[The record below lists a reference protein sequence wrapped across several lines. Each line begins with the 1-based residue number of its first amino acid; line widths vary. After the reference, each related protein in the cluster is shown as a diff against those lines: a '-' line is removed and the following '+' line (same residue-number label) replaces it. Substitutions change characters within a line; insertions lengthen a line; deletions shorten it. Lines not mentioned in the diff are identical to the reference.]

1 MTSIKEELS
10 ADRKKRCMS
19 KYSRPLSMR
28 LALIFFL
35 LMPVQVLAVSVPDEE
50 MVGELMDLSG
60 LTQQIPRLPN
70 DYLTLVDQVLMG
82 LERQRHPVSKG
93 LRMQIRQ
100 SFADALMPERL
111 KSEIRSRLIHGLSQD
126 TTAATVSW
134 LQSDLGKKITAAELN
149 ASSPEKSIQLATFL
163 LQLQLER
170 PNPERLQL
178 VRRVEEITKG
188 SELAT
193 ESWETVVSAVARAL
207 EVEYRTKDLQTR
219 EKLEEHLAS
228 VRGSMKGMFQ
238 QGRIFLVLFTYQNL
252 TDEELK
258 QYVEFLEAPV
268 GRDVT
273 QVMNAAVQ
281 GTAISAIQN
290 INPPFFKTLGPQQ
303 RA

>member
-1 MTSIKEELS
+1 MNT
-10 ADRKKRCMS
+10 
-19 KYSRPLSMR
+19 YSRPLSIR
-28 LALIFFL
+28 LALIIVL
-35 LMPVQVLAVSVPDEE
+35 LMPFQVFAAAVTDEE
-50 MVGELMDLSG
+50 MVGQLMELSG
-60 LTQQIPRLPN
+60 LTQQIPRLPT
-70 DYLTLVDQVLMG
+70 DYMTLVDQVLMG
-82 LERQRHPVSKG
+82 LERQRHPVPKG

-100 SFADALMPERL
+100 SFVDALAPERL
-111 KSEIRSRLIHGLSQD
+111 KTEIRSRLVNGLSQD
-126 TTAATVSW
+126 TTVATVSW
-134 LQSDLGKKITAAELN
+134 LQSDLGKKITAAELS

-193 ESWETVVSAVARAL
+193 ESWEAVVSAVARAL
-207 EVEYRTKDLQTR
+207 EAEYRTKDPQTR

-228 VRGSMKGMFQ
+228 VRGSMKSMFQ
-238 QGRIFLVLFTYQNL
+238 QGRIFQVLFTYQSL

-290 INPPFFKTLGPQQ
+290 IKPSFFKTFGPQQ